1 MKPSTFATTTN
12 INHQI
17 LIKMSNIKNWQF
29 AEPGMDFRP
38 ALREVQRTLATPP
51 PECFKGVRFTV
62 TPLVNS
68 WLKAHP

>member
-1 MKPSTFATTTN
+1 
-12 INHQI
+12 
-17 LIKMSNIKNWQF
+17 MSNIKNWQF